1 MGLVQDFKA
10 IPEMVKQ
17 VRRLD
22 RAVKDTESQDAG
34 SKRLPALHR
43 NRIISLRDE
52 RAAWATALAYLLQ
65 ERLCDSRP
73 GKAVAFLD
81 MSTAILFANK
91 YDERKP
97 GHVEVLPLLGEV
109 FSEEAGARM
118 LKKQT

>member
-22 RAVKDTESQDAG
+22 RAVKDTETKDSK
-34 SKRLPALHR
+34 SKRLPA
-43 NRIISLRDE
+43 LRDE
-52 RAAWATALAYLLQ
+52 RAAWATALSFALQ
-65 ERLCDSRP
+65 ERLCNSRP